1 MNFIKITEQDS
12 LHDKLEDKSIQEL
25 LEGIHQE
32 DQKVSKAVLTV
43 LPQIEQIIIKTVDQ
57 LQKGGRLFYI
67 GAGTSGRLGILDAS
81 ECPPTFGSNPEQ
93 VIGIIAGGKTA
104 VYKAVENAE
113 DNTNQGWIDLQD
125 YKISTRDII
134 VGIAASGTTP
144 YVVEALREAQNNNIP
159 TACICCNENSPLAAV
174 SDFPVEVI
182 VGPEFITG
190 SSRMKA
196 GTAQKMILNMIS
208 TATMVRLGH
217 VRGNKM
223 IDMQMTN
230 AKLKKRAIKIIQEKL
245 SVSSEVASALLNEHE
260 SVRKSI
266 DQFNSK

>member
-1 MNFIKITEQDS
+1 MNFLKITEQDS

-32 DQKVSKAVLTV
+32 DQKVSKAVQTV
-43 LPQIEQIIIKTVDQ
+43 LPKVEQIIIKTVAQ

-81 ECPPTFGSNPEQ
+81 ECPPTFGSDPEQ

-104 VYKAVENAE
+104 VYRAVENAE

-125 YKISTRDII
+125 HKISTRDMI

-174 SDFPVEVI
+174 ADFPVEVV

-223 IDMQMTN
+223 VDMQMTN
-230 AKLKKRAIKIIQEKL
+230 VKLKKRAIKIIQEQL
-245 SVSSEVASALLNEHE
+245 SVSSEIASALLHEHK
-260 SVRKSI
+260 SIRKAI

>member
-1 MNFIKITEQDS
+1 MAFIKITEQDS
-12 LHDKLEDKSIQEL
+12 LHDKLEDKSVKGLI
-25 LEGIHQE
+25 EGIHQE
-32 DQKVSKAVLTV
+32 DQKVSKAVNSV
-43 LPQIEQIIIKTVDQ
+43 LPQIEKIIIKTVAQ
-57 LQKGGRLFYI
+57 LQNGGRLFYI

-81 ECPPTFGSNPEQ
+81 ECPPTFGSDPDQ
-93 VIGIIAGGKTA
+93 VIGILAGGKTA
-104 VYKAVENAE
+104 VYKSVENAE

-125 YKISTRDII
+125 YKISTQDII

-144 YVVEALREAQNNNIP
+144 YVIEALREAQNNNIP

-174 SDFPVEVI
+174 ADFPIEVI

-217 VRGNKM
+217 VLGNKM

-230 AKLKKRAIKIIQEKL
+230 AKLKKRAIKIIQEQL
-245 SVSSEVASALLNEHE
+245 SVSSEIASTLLNQHE
-260 SVRKSI
+260 SIRKAI
-266 DQFNSK
+266 GQFNSK